1 MEKGTEIMKIESPRF
16 GVLEVEASKVI
27 EFPAGIAGFE
37 DCRRFTLFHP
47 EGEKPK
53 YFILQSLDNVELAL
67 YVTDPGPLG
76 FNYELQLSAEE
87 MQMLQI
93 SDVKQAAVLVILSKR
108 QGDEGVQANLKAPL
122 VINPQAQRGLQHVFN
137 ELRYD
142 VGSESPGDAA
152 KK

>member
-1 MEKGTEIMKIESPRF
+1 MKIESPRF

-37 DCRRFTLFHP
+37 ECKRFSLFHP

-53 YFILQSLDNVELAL
+53 YFILQSFDVAELAF

-76 FNYELQLSAEE
+76 FTYELQLSAEE
-87 MQMLQI
+87 LQTLQI
-93 SDVKQAAVLVILSKR
+93 SDPKQAVVLVILSKR
-108 QGDEGVQANLKAPL
+108 QGEEGVHANLKAPL
-122 VINPQAQRGLQHVFN
+122 VINPQAQRGLQHIFT
-137 ELRYD
+137 ELRYEM
-142 VGSESPGDAA
+142 GADAP